1 MDLKKKRDFA
11 KCFCNMV
18 DELGD
23 SLNKREKRRLKLAVR
38 MVPAVRDEA
47 IDAFQD
53 SLDEVS
59 QGGKLQHLAVSM
71 PPGMLPQVEL
81 MDFEN
86 FDWEAATEFFKEILA
101 MVIEIII
108 LFI

>member
-1 MDLKKKRDFA
+1 MNLKKKREFA
-11 KCFCNMV
+11 KCFCEMV

-23 SLNKREKRRLKLAVR
+23 SLNKREKRRLKLAVK

-53 SLDEVS
+53 SLDEVK
-59 QGGKLQHLAVSM
+59 QGGKLQHLASVM
-71 PPGMLPQVEL
+71 PVAMLPQVEL
-81 MDFEN
+81 MDFED